1 MATKASMT
9 KYYYKTL
16 VIKPK
21 GSFNTDFPREKI
33 EDDLNR
39 LGDLGWEL
47 VSTTL
52 QTYPY
57 QLLFVLKNTEA
68 NLNKA

>member
-1 MATKASMT
+1 MN

-16 VIKPK
+16 VIKPL
-21 GSFNTDFPREKI
+21 GSFNTDFPRDKM
-33 EDDLNR
+33 EDELNR

-57 QLLFVLKNTEA
+57 QLLLILKTTQA
-68 NLNKA
+68 NLA